1 MRECRGR
8 YSHAGQQVLRKLFCF
23 AIARRRARRKVG
35 LPQYGKQR
43 GAQRNRTL
51 VAMYKARLHLGMHLS
66 GDVMMMRALKNNH
79 RRGDVEHEHESPPS
93 ILPETL
99 LRELS
104 FVPLR

>member
-1 MRECRGR
+1 
-8 YSHAGQQVLRKLFCF
+8 
-23 AIARRRARRKVG
+23 
-35 LPQYGKQR
+35 
-43 GAQRNRTL
+43 
-51 VAMYKARLHLGMHLS
+51 MYKARLHLGMHLS